1 MQSIQEPSCQ
11 TYGVGTLQ
19 TIGQKVIYPLQG
31 YGNSGEMGKKA
42 MKVEEKQQ
50 QLAFLN
56 NKQF

>member
-1 MQSIQEPSCQ
+1 M
-11 TYGVGTLQ
+11 
-19 TIGQKVIYPLQG
+19 YPLQG
-31 YGNSGEMGKKA
+31 YENSGEMEKKA

>member
-1 MQSIQEPSCQ
+1 M
-11 TYGVGTLQ
+11 
-19 TIGQKVIYPLQG
+19 YPLQE
-31 YGNSGEMGKKA
+31 YGNSGEMGKKT